1 MRNID
6 FFISTNLSINK
17 FFKVHFKVIVDIIFQ
32 LPYIKSTSCTEVN
45 IKLTVKAVYSIFPP
59 STINQSLLFYSQYI
73 LQKL

>member
-6 FFISTNLSINK
+6 FFISANLSVNK

-45 IKLTVKAVYSIFPP
+45 IKLTVKAVYSIFLCYFIHN
-59 STINQSLLFYSQYI
+59 TYYRNYDLE
-73 LQKL
+73 